1 MLVTFGS
8 GQMALQALEYDGQTT
23 SDQAVTVR
31 LKSPD
36 WQEMIRAEMQL
47 LQSNSVALFN
57 TTTNSLL
64 GEDFSIPTMSF
75 DMDGESYRR
84 LNIIDGHAGQA
95 CRLFCRIVIRSAA

>member
-1 MLVTFGS
+1 MLVTFSS
-8 GQMALQALEYDGQTT
+8 GQMALQALEYGGQTT
-23 SDQAVTVR
+23 SDQQVKVH

-36 WQEMIRAEMQL
+36 WQEMIKAEMHL

-75 DMDGESYRR
+75 DIDGEAS
-84 LNIIDGHAGQA
+84 
-95 CRLFCRIVIRSAA
+95 SS